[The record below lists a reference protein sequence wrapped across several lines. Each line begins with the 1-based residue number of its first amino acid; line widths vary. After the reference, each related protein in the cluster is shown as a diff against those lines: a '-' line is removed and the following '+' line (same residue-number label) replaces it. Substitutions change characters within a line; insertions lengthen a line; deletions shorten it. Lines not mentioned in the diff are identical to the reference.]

1 MPTISFERIKT
12 TSHEC
17 RQVLRGLV
25 YAGGLVS
32 KLPLG
37 KEESGRRGGGN
48 FYFVSSSSKKWYAG
62 RRGVMSLEGPKSTEL
77 IIRHRNVG
85 GQ

>member
-1 MPTISFERIKT
+1 MPAISFERIKN
-12 TSHEC
+12 TSYEC

-37 KEESGRRGGGN
+37 KEGSGRRGVVI
-48 FYFVSSSSKKWYAG
+48 FTLCHHHQKKWYAG